1 MHLLTRGH
9 LGILIGT
16 LVLAVACSQSAS
28 PAAVSTAVTNDN
40 TLSAAAPNSSPASPA
55 VHPGTIEPVSGTNN
69 IPQTVAPAITQ
80 ADDAFQVQIGYS
92 VGERVP
98 DFQLT
103 LVDGST
109 FSAQDLISEGRPVFL
124 FFTASW

>member
-1 MHLLTRGH
+1 M
-9 LGILIGT
+9 
-16 LVLAVACSQSAS
+16 
-28 PAAVSTAVTNDN
+28 P
-40 TLSAAAPNSSPASPA
+40 P
-55 VHPGTIEPVSGTNN
+55 
-69 IPQTVAPAITQ
+69 TVAPAFTQ
-80 ADDAFQVQIGYS
+80 ATIGYS

-109 FSAQDLISEGRPVFL
+109 FSAQDLISEGRTVFL